1 MLISV
6 EMLGCEFSIFG
17 NVIGTNT
24 TGVELAAVYMSS
36 SNNWVKGLG

>member
-6 EMLGCEFSIFG
+6 EMLGCKFSILG

-24 TGVELAAVYMSS
+24 TGVELVAVYMSS
-36 SNNWVKGLG
+36 SSNWVNGLG